1 MVAINSKEKVGKIL
15 ISSTALALFI
25 STASA
30 QGLSDETV
38 KIGAMVDMSGVYSAN
53 GGPGVVLAAEMAI
66 EDFGNEVLGKPI
78 EFVSAD
84 YQNKVSVAQATASRW
99 FDDEGVDMIVESM
112 DSASALALFGLGDDR
127 GRVTIATGSASTRL
141 SGDGCSKYGI
151 HYAYDT
157 FALATGTGNAIVK
170 EGNTS
175 WYFITADY
183 AFGHSLEQHTEEVVL
198 ANGGNVVGKVR
209 HPLGTTDFASY
220 LLQAQASGAQVVGL
234 ANAGNDFSTAVE
246 QAKEFGITQSGQI
259 LAGMLVFLTD
269 IKALSVDVTQGMQ
282 FTTGYYWDYDD
293 QTREFAKRFYDR
305 HGGMPTMIHAGTYS
319 AVTQYLKAIEATGT
333 DDADVVIK
341 HMKSGPI
348 NDVFSRNGYIREDG
362 RMVHD
367 MYLARIK
374 TPADSES
381 EWDMAEIIRVIPGD
395 QAYRP
400 LEMSE
405 CQYVSGDE

>member
-1 MVAINSKEKVGKIL
+1 MVAIISQEKVSKTL
-15 ISSTALALFI
+15 ISAAALALSM

-30 QGLSDETV
+30 QGLSDDIV

-53 GGPGVVLAAEMAI
+53 GGPGAVLAAEMAI
-66 EDFGNEVLGKPI
+66 EDYGSEVLGKPV
-78 EFVSAD
+78 ELVSAD

-127 GRVTIATGSASTRL
+127 GRVTIGAGSATTRL
-141 SGDGCSKYGI
+141 TGEGCSKYGI
-151 HYAYDT
+151 HYVYDT

-170 EGNTS
+170 EGNTD

-183 AFGHSLEQHTEEVVL
+183 AFGHSLEQDTEQVVL
-198 ANGGNVVGKVR
+198 ANGGKVLGKVR
-209 HPLGTTDFASY
+209 HPLGTNDFASY

-234 ANAGNDFSTAVE
+234 ANAGTDFSTAVK
-246 QAKEFGITQSGQI
+246 QANEFGITQGGQI

-269 IKALSVDVTQGMQ
+269 IEALSLDVAQGMQ
-282 FTTGYYWDYDD
+282 FTTGYYWDYDAE
-293 QTREFAKRFYDR
+293 TREFAKRFYER
-305 HGGMPTMIHAGTYS
+305 HGGMPTMIHAGIYS
-319 AVTQYLKAIEATGT
+319 AVTQYLKAIAATGT
-333 DDADVVIK
+333 DDADAVVK
-341 HMKSGPI
+341 YMKSQPI
-348 NDVFSRNGYIREDG
+348 NDGFSRNGYIREDG

-374 TPADSES
+374 TPAESES
-381 EWDMAEIIRVIPGD
+381 KLDMAEIVRVIPGD
-395 QAYRP
+395 QSYRP

-405 CQYVSGDE
+405 CQYVSGNN